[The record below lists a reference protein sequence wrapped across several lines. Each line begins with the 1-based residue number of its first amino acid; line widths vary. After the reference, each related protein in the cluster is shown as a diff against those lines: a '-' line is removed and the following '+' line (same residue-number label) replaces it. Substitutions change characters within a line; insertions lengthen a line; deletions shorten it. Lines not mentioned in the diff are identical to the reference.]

1 MLLGVRGSRGLGLGY
16 ICETNQVIDM
26 QYKKEDVVTD
36 EMIMNHIYVL
46 RGQKVMID
54 LDLARLYQLRLGN
67 SGVRSVVS
75 RNVTRFPADFMFKV
89 SEEDELCLIR
99 QDSELNLKPETG
111 FTPLAFT
118 EQGLGMLAG
127 LLNSKRA
134 IAVNIRIIRIFALI
148 RQIVPDFP
156 ELYREMEQFKN
167 SLLRSDT

>member
-1 MLLGVRGSRGLGLGY
+1 
-16 ICETNQVIDM
+16 M
-26 QYKKEDVVTD
+26 QHKDRKEDVVTD

-54 LDLARLYQLRLGN
+54 LDLAKLYQLENGK
-67 SGVRSVVS
+67 VRTIVS
-75 RNVTRFPADFMFKV
+75 RNTTRFPADFMFKV
-89 SEEDELCLIR
+89 SEEDELSLIG
-99 QDSELNLKPETG
+99 QDSEIKRNPGLRACPI
-111 FTPLAFT
+111 AFT

-127 LLNSKRA
+127 LLNSERT
-134 IAVNIRIIRIFALI
+134 IAVNIRIIRIFTLI

>member
-1 MLLGVRGSRGLGLGY
+1 
-16 ICETNQVIDM
+16 M
-26 QYKKEDVVTD
+26 QHKDRKEDAVTD

-54 LDLARLYQLRLGN
+54 LDLAKLYQLGINRIRTILD
-67 SGVRSVVS
+67 
-75 RNVTRFPADFMFKV
+75 RNTIRFPADFMFKV

-99 QDSELNLKPETG
+99 QDSEIKLKPETG

-127 LLNSKRA
+127 LLNGERT

-167 SLLRSDT
+167 SLLRSESGLDN